1 MYQKPLNHGGIFPFS
16 ENALDILYIV
26 WYIFKPVI
34 YRYFLWPRSF
44 EYIEPGERFAVEFM
58 QCLFCKVDNDK
69 VINSRTS
76 VDGLSIKRRR
86 ECLGCGRRYTTY
98 ERIEESPLRVVK
110 KDGTRESFDRRK
122 ILKGLERACEK
133 RPVSTDTL
141 ENIVNEIEREIY
153 NKFDREVTTNF
164 IGALVMQKLK
174 ILDAVAYVRFASVY
188 REFKDISEFIDEL
201 KPLMTNVPKKK
212 KDGSNDSRSI
222 SLQH

>member
-1 MYQKPLNHGGIFPFS
+1 
-16 ENALDILYIV
+16 
-26 WYIFKPVI
+26 
-34 YRYFLWPRSF
+34 
-44 EYIEPGERFAVEFM
+44 M

-69 VINSRTS
+69 VINSRTA

-122 ILKGLERACEK
+122 ILKGLEKACEK

-164 IGALVMQKLK
+164 IGSLVMQKLK

-201 KPLMTNVPKKK
+201 KPLMTNEKKKK
-212 KDGSNDSRSI
+212 KDGGNDSRSI